1 MKLIDLWQQIS
12 LHKIMFLLCELWT
25 NRGQTDTTTCLMNW
39 HKKRLPSINVH
50 SRKFNKIFKSQWPLL
65 TDHVSFCSVLSVPP
79 DILDYP
85 TSNDMVVKEGSN
97 VTLKCEAT
105 GSPEPTIIFRRE
117 DGEPIL
123 LPGNI
128 EGKWNYKLYYSYYR
142 TVIDWN
148 TKIHCS

>member
-1 MKLIDLWQQIS
+1 MAIAHRSRVI
-12 LHKIMFLLCELWT
+12 LL
-25 NRGQTDTTTCLMNW
+25 
-39 HKKRLPSINVH
+39 
-50 SRKFNKIFKSQWPLL
+50 LL
-65 TDHVSFCSVLSVPP
+65 AVPP

-128 EGKWNYKLYYSYYR
+128 EGKWNYKLYYSYYQMQLIVIQKKIRR
-142 TVIDWN
+142 T
-148 TKIHCS
+148 